1 MTKGQNNREAGQ
13 KQPGTRRVSQSRA
26 STTEF
31 HQTNGDSNTKP
42 FAESAFMAK
51 LQRVSIADSFGAN
64 PVSSTLD
71 APARRDPDGNV
82 SNLPRN
88 REIEY
93 ALTGMTHGR
102 LIFSKE
108 NTHFLR

>member
-13 KQPGTRRVSQSRA
+13 KQPGTVAFRNPRA

-42 FAESAFMAK
+42 FAESAIMAK

-64 PVSSTLD
+64 PASSTLD
-71 APARRDPDGNV
+71 APPGATPDGTV
-82 SNLPRN
+82 LTYHAKGKSNL
-88 REIEY
+88 IQ
-93 ALTGMTHGR
+93 HG
-102 LIFSKE
+102 
-108 NTHFLR
+108 

>member
-1 MTKGQNNREAGQ
+1 MQKPRRRSKTKFQDNRKAGQ
-13 KQPGTRRVSQSRA
+13 KQPGTVAFRNPRA

-42 FAESAFMAK
+42 FAESAFTAK

-71 APARRDPDGNV
+71 APARRGPGGNS
-82 SNLPRN
+82 SNLPRK

-93 ALTGMTHGR
+93 
-102 LIFSKE
+102 
-108 NTHFLR
+108 